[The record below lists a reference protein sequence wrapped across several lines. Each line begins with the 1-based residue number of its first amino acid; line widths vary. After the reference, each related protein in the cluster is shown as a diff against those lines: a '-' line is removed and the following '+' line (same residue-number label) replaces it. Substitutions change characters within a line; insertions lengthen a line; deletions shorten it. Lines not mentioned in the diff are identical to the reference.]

1 MAKEKLAEE
10 FEALEIKSKEANRFI
25 LDIAD
30 LLRMDVDSVGFDG
43 IKFTIDDFEMAIKEL
58 PKLKQDDLVQE
69 LQNAKNYFELAL
81 DRADP
86 TMAIKSGLKSVSGAL
101 ANER

>member
-1 MAKEKLAEE
+1 LSVGNLKGKHKMENLRALVYGVGLSHYQRKLAQKE
-10 FEALEIKSKEANRFI
+10 FEALEIKGKEANRFI

-43 IKFTIDDFEMAIKEL
+43 IQFTIDDFEMAIK
-58 PKLKQDDLVQE
+58 
-69 LQNAKNYFELAL
+69 
-81 DRADP
+81 
-86 TMAIKSGLKSVSGAL
+86 AL